1 MPNPFLMQFKL
12 DGPALLDVCVLAA
25 CWVGFGV
32 ILVIGKRGATKTDA
46 KRSPISHLGFFF
58 QLLGY
63 AICFAFPRP
72 DLSPIVPMPKVTEL
86 VPEIV
91 SRCIGTNPR
100 AMCSARSTTTISA
113 PSA

>member
-1 MPNPFLMQFKL
+1 MPNPLLMQFKV

-46 KRSPISHLGFFF
+46 KRSPISHLGFLL

-63 AICFAFPRP
+63 AICFAFPRR
-72 DLSPIVPMPKVTEL
+72 DCGDGSDIDWHLL
-86 VPEIV
+86 RGC
-91 SRCIGTNPR
+91 SRAWQAVG
-100 AMCSARSTTTISA
+100 AGGARG
-113 PSA
+113 